1 VRRIAALAAG
11 LVGLLAGLVL
21 FAASA
26 VAHATLV
33 TATPADASRLTA
45 APASVSITFDEPVS
59 ISYLHVIDPSGDRV
73 EAGTP
78 THPGGDSTKIAVNL
92 RPGLGDGTYVES
104 WRVVSA
110 DSHPVA
116 GTVRFVVGNGPLAA
130 STVDTSTV
138 NRVTNATFD
147 VVRWVSFAGFAL
159 LGGVWLL
166 LTVWPAGRV
175 ERRAR
180 RLVWLGWAALT
191 VGTVAE
197 LLMQGPYTAGQGL
210 AGVFNGSSLNAT
222 LHASY
227 GEYHSVRLLL
237 LGLLALVLG
246 RAMTAARR
254 ESRLELAAGP
264 LLVGIAVTFSM
275 IGHPDT
281 TNPRWLSVPVDVL
294 HLCAMATWVGGLVML
309 LGAVL
314 PWRGFAGGEL
324 PTRDEAELRRVLPT
338 FSRVAFVSV
347 IALAST
353 GTYAAWRGVGSWTAL
368 FGTTYGLLVV
378 TKIALFVGLLV
389 VGNYGRRAIQRITRP
404 VVVAYAM
411 SSRLDDVPPEPPP
424 PPPVPAERIRRGVL
438 VEVVLAAAVLAAT
451 AVLVSEPRGREALAA
466 EHRKPVTASASLG
479 GGHSVAVTVDPGT
492 HGLVSVSVALSPG
505 TPATSV
511 TGTAALPARQLGP
524 LPLRLTAG
532 GGGTYSASGADLPAA
547 GRWVF
552 TITVSS
558 SAFDSTV
565 TDVTVRLY

>member
-1 VRRIAALAAG
+1 MRRISALGAA

-21 FAASA
+21 FAAPAS
-26 VAHATLV
+26 AHATLV
-33 TATPADASRLTA
+33 TSAPADGSRLKA

-59 ISYLHVIDPSGDRV
+59 ISYLHVTDPAGDRV

-78 THPGGDSTKIAVNL
+78 THPGGDGTKIAVNL
-92 RPGLGDGTYVES
+92 RAGLGDGTYVES

-130 STVDTSTV
+130 STVDISTV
-138 NRVTNATFD
+138 NRVTNAAFD
-147 VVRWVSFAGFAL
+147 VVRWVSFAGLAL

-191 VGTVAE
+191 VGSVAE
-197 LLMQGPYTAGQGL
+197 LLLQGPYTAGQGL
-210 AGVFNGSSLNAT
+210 GGVFSASALNST

-227 GEYHSVRLLL
+227 GQYHSVRLLL

-246 RAMTAARR
+246 RALAAARR
-254 ESRLELAAGP
+254 ESPVELAAGP

-314 PWRGFAGGEL
+314 PRPGGAGTEV
-324 PTRDEAELRRVLPT
+324 PSRDEAELRRVLPV
-338 FSRVAFVSV
+338 FSRVAFGSV
-347 IALAST
+347 IVLAST
-353 GTYAAWRGVGSWTAL
+353 GSYAAWRGVGSWTAL
-368 FGTTYGLLVV
+368 FGTTYGLLVL
-378 TKIALFVGLLV
+378 TKVALFVGLLV
-389 VGNYGRRAIQRITRP
+389 VGNYGRRAIQRITPP
-404 VVVAYAM
+404 VAVAYAM
-411 SSRLDDVPPEPPP
+411 TTGLDDPPPEPPP
-424 PPPVPAERIRRGVL
+424 APPVPAERIRRGVL
-438 VEVVLAAAVLAAT
+438 VEVVLATAVLAAT

-466 EHRKPVTASASLG
+466 EHRKPVTASAPLG
-479 GGHSVAVTVDPGT
+479 DGHSIAVTVDPGT
-492 HGLVSVSVALSPG
+492 HGLVTVSVALSPG
-505 TPATSV
+505 TVATSI

-524 LPLRLTAG
+524 LPLRLTAA
-532 GGGTYSASGADLPAA
+532 GGGTYSASGIDLPAA

-552 TITVSS
+552 TLTVSS